1 MAVQELRFALGL
13 LGSGGSGCECPEGSA
28 AAWPRRCR
36 ASVISFTL
44 SRMIDLFGCN
54 DAMSASG
61 VRGPHPGRRCLLV
74 AEWTTSGAASLC
86 GIDSARRWVASAHQQ
101 PGRHCPPLFGC
112 SICGRCPGRT
122 SLYDVLRWTDPGRG
136 LVLWGSRWIRSDL
149 LETLIL
155 SACRLSSVQTAARS
169 SKFKVQRLL
178 IN

>member
-1 MAVQELRFALGL
+1 MVVQELRFALGL
-13 LGSGGSGCECPEGSA
+13 LGSGGSGCICPEGSA

-44 SRMIDLFGCN
+44 SHMIDLFGCN
-54 DAMSASG
+54 DAMSALG

-74 AEWTTSGAASLC
+74 AEWTLGGAASLC
-86 GIDSARRWVASAHQQ
+86 GIDSARRL
-101 PGRHCPPLFGC
+101 GYLCPPAARPALSTLFGC

-136 LVLWGSRWIRSDL
+136 LVLWGSHWIRSGL

-155 SACRLSSVQTAARS
+155 SACRSSSVQTAARS
-169 SKFKVQRLL
+169 SKFKVQSTC
-178 IN
+178 N